1 VRQTLARPLDRRPGT
16 TDMTQFLFRGER
28 FDAKPVEH
36 GLHLVATPIGNL
48 GDITIRALDTL
59 ASANLILAEDTRVTK
74 GLLTHFGIPTPLMA
88 YHEHNAAREEA
99 QLLARLGNGE
109 TLALVSDAGT
119 PLVSDPGQK
128 LAQAAIAA
136 GIPVTTAPGASS
148 VLAALVLAGLPA
160 ERFAFE
166 GFLPSKPGERR
177 RRIREIAALPMTLV
191 IFEAPHRL
199 LETLQDLAALLGSR
213 DAAVAREITKK
224 FETVR
229 RGTLPMLAQIYASE
243 SAPKGEIVIVI
254 APPAPEAPPEGDA
267 IDAALRKAL
276 ALHTPRDAVEIV
288 AGELGL
294 KRREVYARALRLAEN
309 DRKS

>member
-1 VRQTLARPLDRRPGT
+1 
-16 TDMTQFLFRGER
+16 MTHFLFRGER
-28 FDAKPVEH
+28 FEAKPVQP

-59 ASANLILAEDTRVTK
+59 ASANLVLAEDTRVTK
-74 GLLTHFGIPTPLMA
+74 GLLTHFGIATPLQA

-99 QLLARLGNGE
+99 QLIARLKAGE
-109 TLALVSDAGT
+109 TLALVTDAGT
-119 PLVSDPGQK
+119 PLVSDPGQM
-128 LAQAAIAA
+128 LARAAIAA
-136 GIPVTTAPGASS
+136 GVPVTTEPGASS

-166 GFLPSKPGERR
+166 GFLPAKQGERR
-177 RRIREIAALPMTLV
+177 RRIREIAALPMTQVL
-191 IFEAPHRL
+191 FEAPHRL
-199 LETLQDLAALLGSR
+199 VETLEDLATLLGAR
-213 DAAVAREITKK
+213 EAAVAREITKK

-229 RGTLPMLAQIYASE
+229 RGSLPALAMAYASE
-243 SAPKGEIVIVI
+243 AAPKGEIVIVI

-276 ALHTPRDAVEIV
+276 ETHTQRDAVEIV

-294 KRREVYARALRLAEN
+294 KRREVYARALRLSET
-309 DRKS
+309 KQEG

>member
-1 VRQTLARPLDRRPGT
+1 
-16 TDMTQFLFRGER
+16 MTQFLFRGER
-28 FDAKPVEH
+28 FEAKPVEA

-59 ASANLILAEDTRVTK
+59 ARANLILAEDTRVTK
-74 GLLTHFGIPTPLMA
+74 GLLTHFGIATPLMA

-99 QLLARLGNGE
+99 QLVARLKAGE

-128 LAQAAIAA
+128 LAQA
-136 GIPVTTAPGASS
+136 GASS

-166 GFLPSKPGERR
+166 GFLPSKQGERR
-177 RRIREIAALPMTLV
+177 RRIREISALPMTLV

-199 LETLQDLAALLGSR
+199 VETLQDLAALLGSR
-213 DAAVAREITKK
+213 EAAVAREITKK

-229 RGTLPMLAQIYASE
+229 RGVLPDLAQIYASE
-243 SAPKGEIVIVI
+243 GAPKGEIVIVI
-254 APPAPEAPPEGDA
+254 APPAPETPPEGDA

-294 KRREVYARALRLAEN
+294 KRREVYARALRLSEKN
-309 DRKS
+309 GG

>member
-1 VRQTLARPLDRRPGT
+1 
-16 TDMTQFLFRGER
+16 MTHFLFRGER
-28 FDAKPVEH
+28 FEAKPVQP

-59 ASANLILAEDTRVTK
+59 ASASLILAEDTRVTK
-74 GLLTHFGIPTPLMA
+74 GLLTHFGIATPLLA

-99 QLLARLGNGE
+99 QLIARLKAGE

-136 GIPVTTAPGASS
+136 GIPVTTEPGASS

-166 GFLPSKPGERR
+166 GFLPSKQGERR
-177 RRIREIAALPMTLV
+177 RRIREIASLPMTLV
-191 IFEAPHRL
+191 LFEAPHRL
-199 LETLQDLAALLGSR
+199 VETLEDLAALLGPR
-213 DAAVAREITKK
+213 EAAVAREITKK

-229 RGTLPMLAQIYASE
+229 RGTLPELAAAYASE
-243 SAPKGEIVIVI
+243 AAPKGEIVIVI
-254 APPAPEAPPEGDA
+254 APPAPEAPPGGDA

-276 ALHTPRDAVEIV
+276 ENHTQRDAAEIV

-294 KRREVYARALRLAEN
+294 KRREVYARALRLSESK
-309 DRKS
+309 REG